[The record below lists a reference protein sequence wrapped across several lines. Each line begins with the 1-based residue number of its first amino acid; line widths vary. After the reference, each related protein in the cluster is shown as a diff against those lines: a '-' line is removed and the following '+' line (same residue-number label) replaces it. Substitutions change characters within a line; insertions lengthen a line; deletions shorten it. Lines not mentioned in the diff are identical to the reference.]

1 MCNNEGGE
9 REIKMIIGG
18 MGIPIIKMKT
28 YKYEAE
34 RSNIKDEGDKYI
46 VTLEM
51 PGVRREDIKLY
62 VNEKTIEATAK
73 PSTKL
78 PGGEREYKYK
88 IKLEDPVEVE
98 GVKAKYF
105 EGLLIIEL
113 PKKRTGREVKVE

>member
-1 MCNNEGGE
+1 MCNYEDKEKGVG
-9 REIKMIIGG
+9 IFIGG
-18 MGIPIIKMKT
+18 IGIPIIKMKT

-51 PGVRREDIKLY
+51 PGVKKEDIKLY

-113 PKKRTGREVKVE
+113 PKKKTGREVKVE

>member
-1 MCNNEGGE
+1 MCNYEDKEKGVG
-9 REIKMIIGG
+9 IFIGG
-18 MGIPIIKMKT
+18 IGIPIIKMKT

-34 RSNIKDEGDKYI
+34 RCNIKDEGDKYI

>member
-1 MCNNEGGE
+1 MCNHEDGE
-9 REIKMIIGG
+9 REIRMIIGG
-18 MGIPIIKMKT
+18 IGIPIIKMKT

-51 PGVRREDIKLY
+51 PGVRKEDIKLY
-62 VNEKTIEATAK
+62 VNERIIEATAK
-73 PSTKL
+73 PSIKL

-98 GVKAKYF
+98 SVKAKYF